1 MLRPI
6 VALLHDSYVQ
16 KRRSDALRHRSNSVA
31 TVAQSWPMARSD
43 RPARPLDAAALD
55 RLALRYVE
63 RFATTRAKLAQYL
76 NRKIRERGWEG
87 ESADPVALAERF
99 AALGYIDD
107 RAFGEARAR
116 SLTRRGLGSRR
127 VAMALHQAGIAGED
141 REEILPEVAEQA
153 VDTALRFAQR
163 RRFGPFG
170 AVEVDRPV
178 QEKQVGAMVR
188 AGHSPELARRIVRL
202 VPGSDTA
209 FLFET

>member
-1 MLRPI
+1 
-6 VALLHDSYVQ
+6 
-16 KRRSDALRHRSNSVA
+16 
-31 TVAQSWPMARSD
+31 MARSD

-76 NRKIRERGWEG
+76 NRKVRERGWEG
-87 ESADPVALAERF
+87 DSPDPAALAERL
-99 AALGYIDD
+99 ADLGYIDD

-127 VAMALHQAGIAGED
+127 VAMVLHQAGVAGED
-141 REEILPEVAEQA
+141 REGILPEVAEQS

-163 RRFGPFG
+163 RRFGPF
-170 AVEVDRPV
+170 AAAEVDRSV

-188 AGHSPELARRIVRL
+188 AGHSPDLARRIVRL
-202 VPGSDTA
+202 APGTDTA